1 MNFKGNKCTSI
12 PINPYQPCRN
22 LPYPDICNGIAERP
36 TSNSFS
42 HRYVTITLK
51 KPGRLGNHLF
61 RYASLVGIAR
71 RNKMQ
76 PALEESFPLRNIFKV
91 IESLSVCLSVCL
103 SLSISL
109 SLVGIAHRNKMQPAL
124 DKSFPLRNIFKVMS
138 VCLSLSPPSLSP
150 EAKKQQNLQLLDI
163 LACNSANKPS
173 FQNSTKRARPSLRI
187 PAMYEV
193 KNSPICNFWTFW
205 PVIQLKNACPILKR
219 WLSTKI
225 SRSAAFA
232 LCILTEHAVN

>member
-103 SLSISL
+103 SVALHL
-109 SLVGIAHRNKMQPAL
+109 SLTGGYRTQKQNATSTGQELPSQKHIQGN
-124 DKSFPLRNIFKVMS
+124 
-138 VCLSLSPPSLSP
+138 VCLSVSVSPLSLS
-150 EAKKQQNLQLLDI
+150 
-163 LACNSANKPS
+163 
-173 FQNSTKRARPSLRI
+173 
-187 PAMYEV
+187 
-193 KNSPICNFWTFW
+193 
-205 PVIQLKNACPILKR
+205 
-219 WLSTKI
+219 
-225 SRSAAFA
+225 
-232 LCILTEHAVN
+232 